1 MTIAMD
7 HLTVLREY
15 IHGMYVHIFIYI
27 MYDSYKHKVS
37 IVLYASLPHQDMH
50 MHTYES

>member
-1 MTIAMD
+1 
-7 HLTVLREY
+7 
-15 IHGMYVHIFIYI
+15 MYVHIFIYI

-37 IVLYASLPHQDMH
+37 IVLYTSLPHQDLH